1 MPRYFAFLPMLALV
15 SLLSLGF
22 APLAALAQDAT
33 PAGGPAATP
42 ALPPGATVAATGLA
56 NPRGVAV
63 ADDGGVY
70 VAEAG
75 LGGSDPFESPAFGPS
90 TRGTSGQV
98 SRIAP
103 DGTKAAV
110 ATGLPSFALGGF
122 EVVGPAGL
130 VTAQGAL
137 WLATSHFVPGVGP
150 RPNEAAVLR
159 VDPASGAVTT
169 VGDLGAAEQEANPDG
184 FIIESDPYGLVMGA
198 DGNLYVAEAGANALY
213 RVDPASGQLSRV
225 TVFAGLLGTEPN
237 PARNNLSESD
247 PVPTGIAAAPDG
259 SLYVGFLSGFPFLP
273 GTAKVVRV
281 APDGTTTDA
290 VTGVTAVADVELGPD
305 GLLYVVEFGTFDA
318 TTQPPGWAAD
328 SGRVLRILADGTQE
342 VVAQGLNKP
351 NGMAFDTVGNLYLGV
366 NSDVPPQAGPQGML
380 VRLDGVAIGAAP
392 ATPVMYEA
400 IASPVAA
407 PATPGA

>member
-1 MPRYFAFLPMLALV
+1 MPRHRAFLPTLA
-15 SLLSLGF
+15 LLSLLTLGL

-33 PAGGPAATP
+33 PAGGPAVTP
-42 ALPPGATVAATGLA
+42 SLPPGATVVATGLA

-63 ADDGGVY
+63 ADDGSVY

-130 VTAQGAL
+130 VAAQGSL
-137 WLATSHFVPGVGP
+137 WLATSHYVPGLEP

-159 VDPASGAVTT
+159 IDPASGAVVT
-169 VGDLGAAEQEANPDG
+169 VGDLGAAERESNPDG
-184 FIIESDPYGLVMGA
+184 FIIESDPYGMVLGA

-213 RVDPASGQLSRV
+213 QVDPASGQLSRV
-225 TVFAGLLGTEPN
+225 TVFAGLPGTEPN
-237 PARNNLSESD
+237 PARNNLTESD

-281 APDGTTTDA
+281 APDGTTSDA
-290 VTGVTAVADVELGPD
+290 VTGVTALVDVELGPD

-351 NGMAFDTVGNLYLGV
+351 NGIAFDAAGNLYLTV
-366 NSDVPPQAGPQGML
+366 NSDVPPQAGAQGML
-380 VRLDGVAIGAAP
+380 VRFDGV
-392 ATPVMYEA
+392 T
-400 IASPVAA
+400 
-407 PATPGA
+407 T

>member
-75 LGGSDPFESPAFGPS
+75 LGGSDPFESPSFGPS

-169 VGDLGAAEQEANPDG
+169 VGDLGAAEQEPNPDG

-351 NGMAFDTVGNLYLGV
+351 NGMAFDAVGNLYLGV